1 MSRPEPQLASAAF
14 VAERQ
19 DAWRR
24 LHEIVT
30 RVERSGLDVLTPK
43 EQLELVHLYRATLS
57 SLSVVRTIVIDR
69 KLTEYLEALT
79 HRAYFAIYTPRSS
92 LLDAFGDFFVYELP
106 RAFRLIFRPIAFA
119 AAVLALG
126 AIIGWL
132 LVDGDAER
140 FFQLMPENLAQ
151 GRTPY
156 STTESLRASV
166 YAKEEAKAS
175 MLEAFSAFLFRHN
188 AGVALL
194 SFSLGIA
201 LGIPTLLITFYNGT
215 LIGALFAV
223 FHGRGLGVDM
233 LAWLSV
239 HGTTELLAL
248 CMASGA
254 GLALAQAV
262 LFPREREGRLA
273 AAARCGRVAGT
284 VALGAI
290 ALLLVAALLE
300 GFARQWIQPPAQRFA
315 IGGTAA
321 LLWAMY
327 FSLAGRGTNDR

>member
-1 MSRPEPQLASAAF
+1 MSRPEPQHASATF

-30 RVERSGLDVLTPK
+30 QIEQSGVDDLTPK
-43 EQLELVHLYRATLS
+43 QQLELVHLYRATLS
-57 SLSVVRTIVIDR
+57 SLSVVRSTVIDR

-79 HRAYFAIYTPRSS
+79 NRAYLAIYTPRSS

-106 RAFRLIFRPIAFA
+106 RAFRLVIRPIAFA
-119 AAVLALG
+119 AGVLVLG
-126 AIIGWL
+126 AIMGWF

-140 FFQLMPENLAQ
+140 FFQLMPEDLAQ

-156 STTESLRASV
+156 STTESLRGSL
-166 YAKEEAKAS
+166 YIEEETKAS
-175 MLEAFSAFLFRHN
+175 ALEAFSAFLFRHN
-188 AGVALL
+188 AAVALL
-194 SFSLGIA
+194 CFSLGIA
-201 LGIPTLLITFYNGT
+201 LGIPTLLLTFYNGT
-215 LIGALFAV
+215 IIGALFAV
-223 FHGRGLGVDM
+223 FQGRGLGVDM

-248 CMASGA
+248 FMASGA

-262 LFPREREGRLA
+262 LFPRERESRLA
-273 AAARCGRVAGT
+273 AAARCGQVAGT

-290 ALLLVAALLE
+290 VLLLVAALLE
-300 GFARQWIQPPAQRFA
+300 GFARQWVQPPAQRFA
-315 IGGTAA
+315 IGGAAA

-327 FSLAGRGTNDR
+327 FSFAGRGTNGH